1 MYVCMYVCMYAC
13 MHVCMH
19 PYMHACMY
27 VCVCIYVHVDV
38 CIYIY
43 LFNVCL
49 HHRGT
54 TRKHMTKCLVVHM
67 QRSCMRI
74 CAYMRIPK
82 TYTNYVWIDCR
93 RIQMVASLHRN
104 RTASIRGIVVK
115 TSTGANTSSLCHK
128 HLLTWF
134 VRKPP
139 LVRVRPYASL
149 LLNTCP

>member
-1 MYVCMYVCMYAC
+1 MYVC

-27 VCVCIYVHVDV
+27 VCMYVCVCMYIWM

-43 LFNVCL
+43 ILVQCML
-49 HHRGT
+49 ASQ
-54 TRKHMTKCLVVHM
+54 TRNKKAYDKCLVVHIH
-67 QRSCMRI
+67 RSCMRI

-82 TYTNYVWIDCR
+82 TYTNYVWRDCR

-104 RTASIRGIVVK
+104 RTPSIRGIVVRY
-115 TSTGANTSSLCHK
+115 STGANTSSLCHK

-134 VRKPP
+134 VRRPP
-139 LVRVRPYASL
+139 LVRVLSYASL